1 MRSDK
6 GIGSCAASLTRR
18 MAALQER
25 SAANWRGEGD
35 AQRRLARRA
44 GSEGECVARLK
55 TLVLVTFPARRF
67 LAVRSGSDI

>member
-1 MRSDK
+1 VSKAIGVEADETTRSEKLRAVLDEIRK

-35 AQRRLARRA
+35 AQRRL
-44 GSEGECVARLK
+44 GS
-55 TLVLVTFPARRF
+55 
-67 LAVRSGSDI
+67 SGRQ

>member
-35 AQRRLARRA
+35 AQRRL
-44 GSEGECVARLK
+44 GS
-55 TLVLVTFPARRF
+55 
-67 LAVRSGSDI
+67 SGRQ